1 MENLLHYS
9 YLSLYFLG
17 IHPVDVA
24 VAALAAEQYGA
35 FLRHQV
41 IAAGGDDALIRRRLA
56 SGRWRRLASGVYSLD
71 GVPES
76 YLRRLWVAHLT
87 AGLHSVVSVEAASAL
102 LGFSGFPRRP
112 LVLTV
117 DHPSH
122 LRIPGVTVHQIT
134 DVGPHHVW
142 RLGRLPVTT
151 APRTIVDL
159 AAGRGKAALEVV
171 LDDAIALRKVKEAD
185 VARCLFELLRPGKRG
200 LVKLADLLDERGGAH
215 IPPMSELERRFFA
228 ALRDGGLPDPVRQFP
243 LPSRGAIT
251 GIVDAAY
258 PDARLILEA
267 DGRSWHDRQRAFR
280 TDRRR
285 DNEAARV
292 GWQTLRFPW
301 EEVVHDPEDTAA
313 TVRDT
318 REQRLPRL

>member
-1 MENLLHYS
+1 MGA
-9 YLSLYFLG
+9 LG
-17 IHPVDVA
+17 
-24 VAALAAEQYGA
+24 AEQYGA
-35 FLRHQV
+35 FVRRQV
-41 IAAGGDDALIRRRLA
+41 LEADGDDALIRRRCA
-56 SGRWRRLASGVYSLD
+56 SGQWLRLASGVYSFG
-71 GVPES
+71 GVPET

-87 AGLHSVVSVEAASAL
+87 AGLHSVVSQEAAAAL
-102 LGFSGFPRRP
+102 LGLTGFPRGP

-122 LRIPGVTVHQIT
+122 LRIPGVVVHQIT
-134 DVGPHHVW
+134 DVGSHHVW

-151 APRTIVDL
+151 TPRTIVDL

-171 LDDAIALRKVKEAD
+171 LDDAIALRKVKEPA
-185 VARCLFELLRPGKRG
+185 VARCLFELIRPGKRG
-200 LVKLADLLDERGGAH
+200 LTRLADLLDERGGAH

-228 ALRDGGLPDPVRQFP
+228 ALRDGGLPDPERQFP

-258 PDARLILEA
+258 PDAKLILEA

-301 EEVVHDPEDTAA
+301 EEVVNDPEDTAA

-318 REQRLPRL
+318 RAQRLSRP